1 MWYDYVCVI
10 GVQGESMPTN
20 TVQAVSPYYNP
31 TIEEVSTVPN
41 IKSAKKRVK
50 VAAAKTLQNKMINSQ
65 LKTEIKKANVAI
77 ESNAADKAEAVYP
90 LAYVPN
96 SVRYYVNGV
105 LQTAPTATPEPPL
118 VITVPNVPANGSI
131 MLVYEAEVTA
141 YAPLGTNGSIT
152 NTANVTDGNLEVSA
166 SETVSTDDRAVLTIS
181 KALCPAV
188 VTGNGQI
195 TYTFVIENT
204 GNTEASEAE
213 RIVLTDTFDPILKNI
228 AVTFNGTAW
237 TAGTQYTYG
246 ETTGVFATLPGQ
258 ITVPAAQ
265 YTQNENG
272 TWATTPGTAEVVITG
287 TV

>member
-1 MWYDYVCVI
+1 
-10 GVQGESMPTN
+10 
-20 TVQAVSPYYNP
+20 
-31 TIEEVSTVPN
+31 
-41 IKSAKKRVK
+41 
-50 VAAAKTLQNKMINSQ
+50 
-65 LKTEIKKANVAI
+65 
-77 ESNAADKAEAVYP
+77 
-90 LAYVPN
+90 
-96 SVRYYVNGV
+96 
-105 LQTAPTATPEPPL
+105 
-118 VITVPNVPANGSI
+118 

-141 YAPLGTNGSIT
+141 YAPLGTDGSIT

-237 TAGTQYTYG
+237 AAGTQYTYA

>member
-1 MWYDYVCVI
+1 
-10 GVQGESMPTN
+10 
-20 TVQAVSPYYNP
+20 
-31 TIEEVSTVPN
+31 
-41 IKSAKKRVK
+41 
-50 VAAAKTLQNKMINSQ
+50 
-65 LKTEIKKANVAI
+65 
-77 ESNAADKAEAVYP
+77 
-90 LAYVPN
+90 
-96 SVRYYVNGV
+96 
-105 LQTAPTATPEPPL
+105 
-118 VITVPNVPANGSI
+118 

-237 TAGTQYTYG
+237 AAGTQYTYV

-265 YTQNENG
+265 YTQNANG

>member
-1 MWYDYVCVI
+1 M
-10 GVQGESMPTN
+10 TN
-20 TVQAVSPYYNP
+20 LTVTDNLGAY
-31 TIEEVSTVPN
+31 EF
-41 IKSAKKRVK
+41 
-50 VAAAKTLQNKMINSQ
+50 NSG
-65 LKTEIKKANVAI
+65 T
-77 ESNAADKAEAVYP
+77 VYP
-90 LAYVPN
+90 LAYVSN

-105 LQTAPTATPEPPL
+105 LQTAPTATSEPPL

-141 YAPLGTNGSIT
+141 YAPLGTDGSIT

-166 SETVSTDDRAVLTIS
+166 SETVSTEDRAVLTIS

-265 YTQNENG
+265 FSG
-272 TWATTPGTAEVVITG
+272 GAASALLVPAAAHATTPARHYDEMTDVLIVAQDSPAWQLRLQLSKKASRSRLLRKWPSSAETRLSPAA
-287 TV
+287 